1 MTNYLII
8 GAIAYFFG
16 AIPFSFLI
24 GLIFYR
30 TDIRKHGS
38 GNIGSTNLY
47 RVLGPIPG
55 VIGYILDT
63 LKGALSVAL
72 LLFFFPTGDPNLAGI
87 IAATMAIIGHMFPVY
102 LLFRGGKGVAV
113 AFGACLVLSPW
124 AALCSILM
132 FAITVLIWRYMSLG
146 SIVGTVSFIVFSSM
160 FSYFF
165 EAHFNYWLLG
175 FTMVLMLLV
184 IFAHRSNIKR
194 LLKGEEDRFDFKR
207 KRSKEAHKEQH

>member
-72 LLFFFPTGDPNLAGI
+72 LLFFFPFCASVSPSKAFLASRRASSGDKTGMCDN
-87 IAATMAIIGHMFPVY
+87 
-102 LLFRGGKGVAV
+102 
-113 AFGACLVLSPW
+113 
-124 AALCSILM
+124 
-132 FAITVLIWRYMSLG
+132 
-146 SIVGTVSFIVFSSM
+146 SF
-160 FSYFF
+160 
-165 EAHFNYWLLG
+165 
-175 FTMVLMLLV
+175 
-184 IFAHRSNIKR
+184 K
-194 LLKGEEDRFDFKR
+194 
-207 KRSKEAHKEQH
+207 

>member
-207 KRSKEAHKEQH
+207 KRSKEAHEEQH